1 MLEFFEYII
10 RWVQVIPWL
19 VMIASIVAACTD
31 TTKDDLVIKKYYK
44 FIDWLAL
51 NVGKAKDK

>member
-31 TTKDDLVIKKYYK
+31 TPKDDLVIKKYYK
-44 FIDWLAL
+44 F
-51 NVGKAKDK
+51 NNKETFRTN

>member
-31 TTKDDLVIKKYYK
+31 TPKDDLVIKKYKK

>member
-1 MLEFFEYII
+1 MLEFFEYLI
-10 RWVQVIPWL
+10 RWVQVVPWL
-19 VMIASIVAACTD
+19 VMVASVIAACTD
-31 TTKDDLVIKKYYK
+31 TPKDDAVIKKYYK